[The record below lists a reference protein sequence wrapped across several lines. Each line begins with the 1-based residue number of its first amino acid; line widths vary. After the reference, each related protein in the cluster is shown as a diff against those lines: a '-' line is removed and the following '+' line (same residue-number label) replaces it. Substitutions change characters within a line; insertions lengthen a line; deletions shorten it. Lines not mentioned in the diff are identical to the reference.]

1 MEGVCRMV
9 GGRPGPRLER
19 VGGAKGLRILL
30 VVDGLGG
37 AVERRAARM
46 SRGVGT
52 LGDGGFLE
60 PVLDESVVMLTVSP
74 WVFR

>member
-1 MEGVCRMV
+1 MV

-19 VGGAKGLRILL
+19 GGGAKGLRVLL
-30 VVDGLGG
+30 VVDGRGG

-74 WVFR
+74 WVVR

>member
-1 MEGVCRMV
+1 MV

-52 LGDGGFLE
+52 LGDDGFLE
-60 PVLDESVVMLTVSP
+60 PVLDESLVMLTISP
-74 WVFR
+74 CNIR

>member
-1 MEGVCRMV
+1 MV
-9 GGRPGPRLER
+9 GGRPGPRLKWG
-19 VGGAKGLRILL
+19 GGAKGLRVLL
-30 VVDGLGG
+30 VVDGRGG

-74 WVFR
+74 CNIR

>member
-1 MEGVCRMV
+1 MV

-19 VGGAKGLRILL
+19 GGGAKGLRVLL
-30 VVDGLGG
+30 VVGGRVG

-52 LGDGGFLE
+52 LGDSGFFE
-60 PVLDESVVMLTVSP
+60 PVLDESVVM
-74 WVFR
+74 